1 LVSAFFLKID
11 RLVKKL
17 ISVRS
22 YREREIKYIDTIVI
36 EIY

>member
-17 ISVRS
+17 INVRS